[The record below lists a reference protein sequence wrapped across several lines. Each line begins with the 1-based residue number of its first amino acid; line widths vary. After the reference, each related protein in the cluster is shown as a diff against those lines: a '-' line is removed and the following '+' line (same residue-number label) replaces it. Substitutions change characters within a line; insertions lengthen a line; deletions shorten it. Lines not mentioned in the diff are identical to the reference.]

1 MGREQAVHRSATAT
15 VGYGEFWGALLCR
28 RLEFSVA
35 WRAVQLLDDSTRNS
49 VGVLGYRRVLQLGD
63 EPFRR

>member
-1 MGREQAVHRSATAT
+1 MGREQAVHRSATAS
-15 VGYGEFWGALLCR
+15 VGYSEFWGALLCR

-35 WRAVQLLDDSTRNS
+35 WRAVQLLDDSAGHF
-49 VGVLGYRRVLQLGD
+49 VGVLGHRSVLQLGD